1 MKSSNENI
9 KRRYP
14 QIPGYT
20 IEGIAGEGGMGFVY
34 KATHNETNRVVAIK
48 VVTSRKKNRLD
59 QFRQESRIIAGLEH
73 PHILPVYHYGEVD
86 NYPYLVMRYITDGLS
101 LADKIRE
108 YGAID
113 MDTAIGWIAK
123 MADALD
129 FAHAQGIIHKDV
141 KPSNM
146 LIDSNG
152 NVYLSDFGLAFF
164 INSDTQSG
172 IGSAAYVSPEQ
183 AKSKSIDTRADI
195 YALAVSLFEL
205 VTGKPPYNG
214 ESYVDVMLKHISH
227 PIPSSKEFN
236 PTISDSIDQ
245 LVRLGMSKDPNE
257 RPQSAGQFAQLLLYA
272 AKKPHA
278 NVRPDPELSRKTL
291 PGRRAYDDAPQVHLT
306 PPDIPAV
313 APPTTPIN
321 NPLIV
326 ALLSVL
332 IVLMVAL
339 LGVGV
344 WFVVD
349 RGNSDAVLD
358 LELTTEAETAVL
370 PITTEVLEPVIS
382 LGSDGNAANGE
393 GGNRYVNV
401 FDEGVVAE
409 GIQYNEGYLEITS
422 SDEYIYWTTAGGGE
436 EIDSDIQFLV
446 ADSARADEYILG
458 IACRFVDQV
467 NFTGLFIQQ
476 LWDPES
482 ETFVQIVFAETYVDG
497 NRVFESEGMTLEENQ
512 QLQNI
517 RDGFQE
523 LRAVCMGNELKLFID
538 NQEVLS
544 VVDTTEPRAGRF
556 GILTKPT
563 EPGIIHQ
570 MRIDEMRISD
580 ADQSL
585 STIQTDLN

>member
-1 MKSSNENI
+1 MKSSNDNI

-14 QIPGYT
+14 YIPGYT
-20 IEGIAGEGGMGFVY
+20 IEGVAGEGGMGFVY
-34 KATHNETNRVVAIK
+34 KATRNETDRVVAIK

-214 ESYVDVMLKHISH
+214 ESYVDVMLKHVSH
-227 PIPSSKEFN
+227 PIPSPKEFN
-236 PTISDSIDQ
+236 PAISDSIDQ
-245 LVRLGMSKDPNE
+245 LIRLGMSKDPNE

-272 AKKPHA
+272 AKKPNA
-278 NVRPDPELSRKTL
+278 NVRPDPELSRKTI
-291 PGRRAYDDAPQVHLT
+291 PGRRAYDDPPQVHLT
-306 PPDIPAV
+306 EPDLPV
-313 APPTTPIN
+313 ATPSATPIN

-326 ALLSVL
+326 GLLSIL
-332 IVLMVAL
+332 IMLMIAL

-344 WFVVD
+344 WFLVD
-349 RGNSDAVLD
+349 RGNNGGVL
-358 LELTTEAETAVL
+358 ETTTEPGTTVL

-382 LGSDGNAANGE
+382 LGSDNGSTGGD
-393 GGNRYVNV
+393 GGNRFVNV
-401 FDEGVVAE
+401 FDEGEVAE
-409 GIQYNEGYLEITS
+409 GIQYNDGYLEITS

-436 EIDSDIQFLV
+436 SSDAEVHLLV
-446 ADSARADEYILG
+446 ADSARADEYIFG
-458 IACRFVDQV
+458 IACRFIDQG

-476 LWDPES
+476 RWDPES
-482 ETFVQIVFAETYVDG
+482 DTVVQIVFADTYIDG
-497 NRVFESEGMTLEENQ
+497 VRVFESEWVTLQDDQRLE
-512 QLQNI
+512 NI

-523 LRAVCMGNELKLFID
+523 LRAVCLGNELKLFID

-544 VVDTTEPRAGRF
+544 VVDTTDPRAGRF

-563 EPGIIHQ
+563 EPGLIHQ
-570 MRIDEMRISD
+570 MRIDEMRIRD
-580 ADQSL
+580 VDQSL
-585 STIQTDLN
+585 STIQTGLN